1 MVACLK
7 RTEENAEFHPI
18 VDFLTT
24 SSIYHALTQI
34 HATVDGKT
42 VVISESSVR
51 RDLHF
56 NDEDDIT
63 CLTNTTI
70 FENLALMGSK
80 STSWNEFSTNIASV
94 VICLATGQKFNF
106 SKLTFDE
113 PFNDTYETPKHTTK
127 VFTNMK
133 RQGKGFS
140 RRVTSLFASMLA
152 PPVVK
157 GEGSGQPSEPQ
168 PPSSTT
174 QPIIEDTLPQQL
186 PPHLSPTHP
195 PLPPPPNSPPPSPP
209 PLTPGQAL
217 HSTRTPHTLPQA
229 SMSIPN
235 VAYKAVF
242 KDKGD
247 RVVRVTTTAA
257 SFDATHASGLDEGH
271 LKHSYDSPLPG
282 VNTSESDEER
292 IEQHDLTDF
301 IPPTPYDS
309 PLLGGYTPES
319 DESRPNINELMAIC
333 IKLSNRILALE
344 NSKTAQDL
352 VIQKLRKRVKRLEK
366 ALRVKT
372 PGMKLFKIGTS
383 KRKALDKEDASKQGR
398 KSEKTKPMF
407 NVSDFD
413 VLDDA
418 MENVESCCAGPS
430 TSTARDIFEDEM
442 TTIADTIVAIRRARP
457 RKTSVVIHVQAR
469 MDADALLAT
478 RLQEEEIEQFSI
490 DEQAKFLVETIVA
503 RKKFGN
509 KRQRTYPD
517 DENVKRQKI
526 GEPSDTVE
534 EVYIEALY
542 VKYPIIDW
550 EVYSEDTRK
559 YWRIIRDLVN
569 ERFSIIEPIDDKEKE
584 LWVELKRFFEPDDG
598 DTLWKLQRYMHD
610 PLVWRLYDACGV
622 HHVSLVR
629 GHDIFMLVEKDYP
642 LSKGVLML
650 TLVNKLLVEQPLEM
664 ANELLKKIFIQAER
678 SRQ

>member
-1 MVACLK
+1 
-7 RTEENAEFHPI
+7 
-18 VDFLTT
+18 
-24 SSIYHALTQI
+24 
-34 HATVDGKT
+34 
-42 VVISESSVR
+42 
-51 RDLHF
+51 
-56 NDEDDIT
+56 
-63 CLTNTTI
+63 
-70 FENLALMGSK
+70 
-80 STSWNEFSTNIASV
+80 
-94 VICLATGQKFNF
+94 
-106 SKLTFDE
+106 
-113 PFNDTYETPKHTTK
+113 
-127 VFTNMK
+127 MK

-140 RRVTSLFASMLA
+140 GRVTPLFASMLE
-152 PPVVK
+152 PPVVG
-157 GEGSGQPSEPQ
+157 GEGSRQPSEPQ

-174 QPIIEDTLPQQL
+174 QPIIEEHIPVKESSSPQNTQ
-186 PPHLSPTHP
+186 SPR
-195 PLPPPPNSPPPSPP
+195 
-209 PLTPGQAL
+209 QAL
-217 HSTRTPHTLPQA
+217 QEDTQLPQA

-257 SFDATHASGLDEGH
+257 SFDATHASGDKARFQESMRGAIAQTRSERAS
-271 LKHSYDSPLPG
+271 KHSYDSPLPG

-319 DESRPNINELMAIC
+319 DEGRPNINELMAIC

-418 MENVESCCAGPS
+418 MENVESVSTAKQITTARDTLNTASIIVSAAGPS

-457 RKTSVVIHVQAR
+457 RKTSVVIR
-469 MDADALLAT
+469 
-478 RLQEEEIEQFSI
+478 
-490 DEQAKFLVETIVA
+490 
-503 RKKFGN
+503 
-509 KRQRTYPD
+509 
-517 DENVKRQKI
+517 NV
-526 GEPSDTVE
+526 
-534 EVYIEALY
+534 
-542 VKYPIIDW
+542 
-550 EVYSEDTRK
+550 
-559 YWRIIRDLVN
+559 
-569 ERFSIIEPIDDKEKE
+569 
-584 LWVELKRFFEPDDG
+584 
-598 DTLWKLQRYMHD
+598 
-610 PLVWRLYDACGV
+610 
-622 HHVSLVR
+622 
-629 GHDIFMLVEKDYP
+629 
-642 LSKGVLML
+642 
-650 TLVNKLLVEQPLEM
+650 
-664 ANELLKKIFIQAER
+664 
-678 SRQ
+678 